1 MRDKEEE
8 GEEDISENIISDK
21 RTSYYNPLEEEE
33 REALD
38 NITDFVSLF
47 QDHPGFRDNIDEK
60 KQIIEP
66 DSKLSDMQQNQV
78 CQILIES

>member
-1 MRDKEEE
+1 MRDE
-8 GEEDISENIISDK
+8 GEEGDISENLISDR
-21 RTSYYNPLEEEE
+21 RTSYYNPQEGEGD
-33 REALD
+33 EALD

-66 DSKLSDMQQNQV
+66 VPDSILSDMQRNKV
-78 CQILIES
+78 CKI